1 MKTPLLSVIIPVC
14 NVEKYLAECL
24 DSALGQT
31 LDDMELICVDDGSTD
46 SSAVILDAYAQKDSR
61 VRVLHKANAGFGHTM
76 NCGLRM
82 ARGKYVAF
90 LESDDFIVKDAYAEL
105 IARAE
110 ECGSDIVKGDYFEVR
125 GNRGAYQM
133 RPCRMMGR
141 VDLYNQNLCP
151 RDVPYLFYVPMMNPM
166 GVFRGKFLRQNAIL
180 HNETPGASFQDMGFW
195 FQAFCLAK
203 SVHYMDKPFYCY
215 RKDNP
220 SSSMNNMGKAACI
233 RDEYTFMWH
242 FLEDRWNELSWGAPI
257 YYHRLFGSFLFRYI
271 NLVSYLKPRFL
282 MDVFRDELVACVA
295 RPSFTDARFSESERI
310 KLRQIIDTPDAFL
323 LASLAEKKVN
333 EDMCLAYCAAERRAN
348 ALSSALAQM
357 RKIEGGERADD
368 EKQVPMVKVS
378 IIIPVYN
385 VISYI
390 DKCIDSVL
398 NQTLRE
404 IEVICVD
411 DGSTDGSCERLR
423 QWADRDS
430 RVKVISQAN
439 CGQSVARNRGLDVA
453 GGKYVYCVD
462 SDDWLADVDV
472 LTELY
477 REAEEKGLDLL
488 SFDAKSSLECDCQD
502 RGGRISKDTYIR
514 KHDYVG
520 CKTGV
525 ALLDEFVE
533 NNEYRVA
540 PFLVFLRRAFLQE
553 NGIRFYAGIIYED
566 NIFMMRC
573 MLAAKC
579 ASHVS
584 RIGYVR
590 RVRSGSTMTGG
601 ATFKSLYGYL
611 TCYIQLYLMQ
621 VSHGHDERAV
631 HAIDSQLLACRWQV
645 RRLTGE
651 VKNARA
657 LADRIL
663 TPVERTF
670 YRRIIGEAETRLP
683 SGVQKPTGHVAKL
696 ASGKVGPGTVAP
708 CGRMPI
714 GRLLKCIRE
723 NGVVYTVGDICGRF
737 GWR

>member
-1 MKTPLLSVIIPVC
+1 MKAPLLSVVIPVC

-31 LDDMELICVDDGSTD
+31 LDDMELVCVDDGSTD
-46 SSAVILDAYAQKDSR
+46 SSALILDAYAQKDSR

-90 LESDDFIVKDAYAEL
+90 LESDDFIVRDAYAEL
-105 IARAE
+105 VARAE
-110 ECGSDIVKGDYFEVR
+110 ECGADIVKGDYFEVR
-125 GNRGAYQM
+125 GEREAYQM

-166 GVFRGKFLRQNAIL
+166 GVFRGEFLRQNAIL

-203 SVHYMDKPFYCY
+203 SVHYMDRPFYCY

-220 SSSMNNMGKAACI
+220 NSSMNNMGKAACI
-233 RDEYTFMWH
+233 RDEYAFMWR
-242 FLEDRWNELSWGAPI
+242 FLEGRWDELSWVAPV

-282 MDVFRDELVACVA
+282 MDVFRDELVGCIA
-295 RPSFTDARFSESERI
+295 RPSFTDTRFSESERI

-323 LASLAEKKVN
+323 LASMAEKKVN
-333 EDMCLAYCAAERRAN
+333 EDLCLAYCAAERRAN
-348 ALSSALAQM
+348 ALSSALAEM
-357 RKIEGGERADD
+357 EETKGAERADD
-368 EKQVPMVKVS
+368 EKQASTVKVS
-378 IIIPVYN
+378 VIIPVYN
-385 VISYI
+385 VISYL
-390 DKCIDSVL
+390 DMCIDSVL
-398 NQTLRE
+398 SQTLRE

-423 QWADRDS
+423 QWATKDS
-430 RVKVISQAN
+430 RVRVISQEN
-439 CGQSVARNRGLDVA
+439 SGQSVARNRGLDVA
-453 GGKYVYCVD
+453 IGEYVYCVD

-472 LTELY
+472 LAELY
-477 REAEEKGLDLL
+477 RVAKENELDLL
-488 SFDAKSSLECDCQD
+488 SFDAKSVVECDRQG
-502 RGGRISKDTYIR
+502 RGGCIREDTYIR

-520 CKTGV
+520 RKTGI
-525 ALLDEFVE
+525 ALLDEFIG
-533 NNEYRVA
+533 NNEYRVS
-540 PFLVFLRRAFLQE
+540 PYLVLLRRFFLQE
-553 NGIRFYAGIIYED
+553 KGIRFYAGIVYED
-566 NIFMMRC
+566 NIFTMRC
-573 MLAAKC
+573 MLAAKY
-579 ASHVS
+579 ASHIS

-590 RVRSGSTMTGG
+590 RVRSNSTMTEG

-621 VSHGHDERAV
+621 VSHGHDERVV
-631 HAIDSQLLACRWQV
+631 HAIDLQLTACRWQV

-651 VKNARA
+651 VKKARA

-663 TPVERTF
+663 TPVEHAF
-670 YRRIIGEAETRLP
+670 YRRIIGESESRP
-683 SGVQKPTGHVAKL
+683 SSGAQKPTGRMAER
-696 ASGKVGPGTVAP
+696 AIGKVGLGTADSS
-708 CGRMPI
+708 GRMPV

-723 NGVVYTVGDICGRF
+723 NGLVYTVGDICGRF